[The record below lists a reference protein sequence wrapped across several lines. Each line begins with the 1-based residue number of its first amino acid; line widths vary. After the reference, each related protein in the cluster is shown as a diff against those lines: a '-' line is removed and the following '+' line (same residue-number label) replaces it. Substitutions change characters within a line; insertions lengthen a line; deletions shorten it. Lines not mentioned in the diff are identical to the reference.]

1 MPVVSREVRV
11 PALPAG
17 LDDIQDLIN
26 DMWSLTRGI
35 AEHDRYRF
43 EAAVVE
49 VAANIVE
56 HARPA
61 DDRGHVTLD
70 LSVTFGSEE
79 LRAEFCDDGQAADV
93 DLDDVTMP
101 GTHAED
107 GRGLAL
113 AKTYSDA
120 LRYARRGSVNRWT
133 ITCRLMEQTPVGLSN
148 EGVENAHG

>member
-1 MPVVSREVRV
+1 MTDVSRKVRV

-17 LDDIQDLIN
+17 LNDIQDLID

-35 AEHDRYRF
+35 AEHDRHRF
-43 EAAVVE
+43 ESAVVE

-61 DDRGHVTLD
+61 DDRGQVTLD
-70 LSVTFGSEE
+70 LTVSFGSEE
-79 LRAEFCDDGQAADV
+79 LRAVFCDDGQAADV
-93 DLDDVTMP
+93 DLDDITMP

-113 AKTYSDA
+113 AKTCSDA

-133 ITCRLMEQTPVGLSN
+133 ITCRWAEQTPLSLSN